1 MALDQFPGDF
11 GSKLRDARERRGI
24 SLRQIAHATKI
35 SPVALEALERN
46 DCSRLPGGIFSRA
59 FVRSYAIEVGLEPNA
74 AIQEFVAQ
82 FPHDAG
88 ASAHAQAIRAQDSQA
103 LDSGRRT
110 VAVVVGLLA
119 IGMSIV
125 AALLYFGAFGR
136 LRGDR
141 LPAPAVDAV
150 VAAPAAGV
158 RANATPVQAA
168 ADADGGA
175 PVAGALTVPAAHAA
189 SIDLLTVV
197 LAATRPCW
205 VHATA
210 DGRKAIG
217 SLLQAG
223 ERRTIEVRRELV
235 LELGDA
241 AAIRMTLN
249 GAEAKPLGAAGAVV
263 TARLNLV
270 NFTEY
275 LSRP

>member
-1 MALDQFPGDF
+1 MAAERFPGDF

-24 SLRQIAHATKI
+24 SLRQIANATKI
-35 SPVALEALERN
+35 SPAALEALERN
-46 DCSRLPGGIFSRA
+46 DLSRLPGGIFSRA
-59 FVRSYAIEVGLEPNA
+59 FVRSYAIEVGLEPDA
-74 AIQEFVAQ
+74 AVQEFLAQ
-82 FPHDAG
+82 FPHDEG
-88 ASAHAQAIRAQDSQA
+88 APAIRAQDSRA

-110 VAVVVGLLA
+110 LANVVGMVA

-125 AALLYFGAFGR
+125 AALLYFGATGR
-136 LRGDR
+136 HRGDP

-150 VAAPAAGV
+150 AAAPAPDGQ
-158 RANATPVQAA
+158 ANAAPARAA
-168 ADADGGA
+168 ADVNRAA
-175 PVAGALTVPAAHAA
+175 PVAGPPTVPAAHAV

-223 ERRTIEVRRELV
+223 DRRTIEVRRELV

-241 AAIRMTLN
+241 SAIRMTLN
-249 GAEAKPLGAAGAVV
+249 GAAAKPLGASGAVV

-270 NFTEY
+270 NFTDY